1 MGLNFIHTY
10 QSEHQTSLITQI
22 QNVVSLLCNTFF
34 VIALLAL
41 VIIAAYRKLNATVF
55 VCYIAINAYIISV
68 EKQAFHDPRP
78 FHYDQRIEALE
89 WRCQK
94 SFGFPSG
101 HSWMSVLLYEPII
114 SDMFG
119 VHGIKKIAL
128 VVLILT
134 GVLVPLSRLY
144 LGSHSSDQIVSG
156 VLHSLAMLLLYRYY
170 FQEKMFKLMTNCLK
184 GNSRVAIFI
193 LNTIFLILS
202 MAAPLALY

>member
-1 MGLNFIHTY
+1 
-10 QSEHQTSLITQI
+10 
-22 QNVVSLLCNTFF
+22 
-34 VIALLAL
+34 
-41 VIIAAYRKLNATVF
+41 
-55 VCYIAINAYIISV
+55 
-68 EKQAFHDPRP
+68 
-78 FHYDQRIEALE
+78 
-89 WRCQK
+89 
-94 SFGFPSG
+94 
-101 HSWMSVLLYEPII
+101 MSVLLYEPII